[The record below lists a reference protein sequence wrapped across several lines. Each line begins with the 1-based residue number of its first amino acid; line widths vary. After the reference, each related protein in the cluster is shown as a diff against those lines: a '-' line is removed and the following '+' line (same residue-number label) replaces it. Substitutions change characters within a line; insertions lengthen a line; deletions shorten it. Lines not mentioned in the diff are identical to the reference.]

1 MAKRNYA
8 SRRPRTAVEARHWAN
23 RKLEAI
29 EAHARA
35 RCEEMMGFFDEGT
48 VSTILENM
56 LVDIA
61 NSAAE
66 ALERLD
72 EEIAEAAEG
81 PAE

>member
-8 SRRPRTAVEARHWAN
+8 AHRPRTAVEARHWAN

-48 VSTILENM
+48 VSTVLENM

-61 NSAAE
+61 NSVAE
-66 ALERLD
+66 VLERLD
-72 EEIAEAAEG
+72 EEIAEAGQGA
-81 PAE
+81 AQ

>member
-8 SRRPRTAVEARHWAN
+8 ARRPRTAVEARHWAS

-29 EAHARA
+29 ETHARA

-48 VSTILENM
+48 VSTVLENM

-61 NSAAE
+61 NSVAE
-66 ALERLD
+66 VLERLD
-72 EEIAEAAEG
+72 EEIAEAGQGAAE
-81 PAE
+81 